1 MSATDPVWTGG
12 FVAQA
17 LDVHI
22 HSDPSSTIA
31 VKDLVGLALR
41 RNPKR
46 AHLLVSTV
54 LAKHVPTEPA
64 LVMAAGGLLGALVA
78 QQLSSSA
85 HDADTR
91 RWSACSSSS
100 PRTYVS
106 CRVSTATCRWRRPG
120 SRAWRGAGAR
130 GCSTLP
136 SS

>member
-91 RWSACSSSS
+91 PVRGGFRGGAFACHLACLG
-100 PRTYVS
+100 TYRCALV
-106 CRVSTATCRWRRPG
+106 RRRRPG
-120 SRAWRGAGAR
+120 D
-130 GCSTLP
+130 LD
-136 SS
+136 